1 MKRAISFIMTLV
13 LLLTLFCGCSNITSN
28 KKTLFI
34 YMCGSNLETKQGL
47 AGKNIDEILS
57 ANIGNNMDIVIET
70 GGAQIWRSHDIDNS
84 AIQRYEIKGGKLNL
98 LETIENDNMGEA
110 ETLTDFLTWGQ
121 EHYSTKDSMLVLWDH
136 GAGATKGVCYDENY
150 SYDSL
155 TLKELKEALENANL
169 QNKFQII
176 GFDACL
182 MASIETAYYV
192 YDYARYMVASE
203 EIEPAGGWDY
213 KTLCEAFSESR
224 DYVSIGKAICDA
236 YMQKCKDKGK
246 LFATLSLFD
255 LSQTPL
261 LMNQCSAAIEYIE
274 KYTGNADYF
283 SEVRNA
289 MNTCEKFG
297 GDNSFQGSS
306 NMLDFVDFVNSV
318 TGEEYKDLIDASDFV
333 LYSVNSGQRTNS
345 GISFYYP
352 MVYNE
357 QEVNDYLELKV
368 NDNFNSFLSRHY
380 TNVPATTIT
389 FSDKGSIASNGAF
402 TVKLN
407 PDCADYFSQINFILM
422 SRDENGVQHILC
434 TDNDMNKD
442 WENMTFRSNF
452 RGISLA
458 LDGHRLFYTSVAN
471 NPNYASFIA
480 PVKVNGEKT
489 NLRFVFVWDDSA
501 FNGGY
506 YQLAGLWNGYDE
518 NGLPDN
524 DIIPLKKGDKLQVVT
539 DTVLENGT
547 PKENYGEE
555 FTIGEDGGTISEIP
569 LDGKEY
575 QYVFVATDIL
585 GNTFT
590 SDMATFE
597 MTVSYDEL
605 LNNPLPDETFAAKVT
620 NIEPYENNTVN

>member
-1 MKRAISFIMTLV
+1 MKRLLSFFMV
-13 LLLTLFCGCSNITSN
+13 FALLITLFCGCSSLNLAE
-28 KKTLFI
+28 KTLFI

-57 ANIGNNMDIVIET
+57 ANIGDNINIVIET
-70 GGAQIWRSHDIDNS
+70 GGAKTWRSHDIDNS
-84 AIQRYEIKGGKLNL
+84 AIQRYEVKDGKLKL
-98 LETIENDNMGEA
+98 LETIENADMGKA
-110 ETLTDFLTWGQ
+110 ETLSGFLTWGQ
-121 EHYSTKDSMLVLWDH
+121 EHYSTKNSMLVLWDH

-155 TLKELKEALENANL
+155 TLKELKEALENAKL
-169 QNKFQII
+169 KNKFQII
-176 GFDACL
+176 CFDACL

-192 YDYARYMVASE
+192 YDYARYMIASE

-213 KTLCEAFSESR
+213 KALCEACSKSK
-224 DYVSIGKAICDA
+224 DYVSIGKATCDA
-236 YMQKCKDKGK
+236 YIQKCKDKGK

-274 KYTGNADYF
+274 KFSGKADYF

-289 MNTCEKFG
+289 TNTCEKFG
-297 GDNSFQGSS
+297 GDNAYQGAS

-318 TGEEYKDLIDASDFV
+318 TGDEYKDLIDTRDFV
-333 LYSVNSGQRTNS
+333 LYSVNSGQRNNN

-352 MVYNE
+352 VVYNE

-380 TNVPATTIT
+380 SNVPTEAIT

-402 TVKLN
+402 TVKLKA
-407 PDCADYFSQINFILM
+407 DCADYFRQIDFLLM
-422 SRDENGVQHILC
+422 NRDENGTQHILY
-434 TDNDMNKD
+434 TDNDITKD
-442 WENMTFRSNF
+442 WENMIFKSNF

-458 LDGHRLFYTSVAN
+458 LDGHRLFYTSVAS
-471 NPNYASFIA
+471 NPNYVSFIA

-489 NLRFVFVWDDSA
+489 NLRFVFVWDESA

-518 NGLPDN
+518 NGLPNN
-524 DIIPLKKGDKLQVVT
+524 DIIPLKKGDKVQVVT

-547 PKENYGEE
+547 PKENYGKE
-555 FTIGEDGGTISEIP
+555 FTIGDDGGIISEIP

-575 QYVFVATDIL
+575 LYVFVATDIL
-585 GNTFT
+585 GKTYA
-590 SDMATFE
+590 SDMATFK
-597 MTVSYDEL
+597 MTVNYDEL
-605 LNNPLPDETFAAKVT
+605 LENPLPDETFAAKVT
-620 NIEPYENNTVN
+620 NIEPYIQ